1 MRTRIFFLA
10 VTAMLAGLSL
20 GGCRDAAVPA
30 ASGSPSEEAV
40 RVADP
45 AGTALPAG
53 QGGVRVGLRWP
64 QRTTQVIPADIA
76 SLTLK
81 ARDGSGGPPV
91 VLTLVREGDTPIA
104 TGSLKPLEPGTV
116 SITAEALSAS
126 GGLLATG
133 STEVV
138 VAPNTLVPAVLT
150 LQNIIPVTIFNVDPK
165 QPLPGQQLS
174 ISGQGF
180 GWTSRLPLEVRLD
193 GKVLPESAIATRS
206 DTNLVVTPPA
216 DFTSGTVAVDVSG
229 QVNTYRQTIRR
240 IASISIEVLS
250 TAAHAPGGLVELRA
264 KAYAHD
270 GSTLDPLSLATHWS
284 RRCADG
290 DCAPNLRL
298 KELFVQGGGCFV
310 LPETPG
316 SIAVRL
322 GNDTLNATVSFEV
335 HAFGRADLAKWNMG
349 PMPAITPVPR
359 SEFELGERLFADS
372 TLSSTGKMSCASCHQ
387 DSLGGGDGL
396 KLGIDK
402 DGKELPRHVPT
413 IWNTAFNTL
422 FNWDGAADS
431 LEKQHLLVF
440 QRPREFATN
449 EAAITATLQASASYV
464 QAFQTVYGSSPDGL
478 LARRAIAA
486 YVRSHVSPAGR
497 RPDNTPN
504 PAAAPFDRWTLGDD
518 NAMSADQIRGLA
530 IFTGKANCA
539 ACHNGPLFTDN
550 KFHNIGFDEF
560 GTGDPGRRGVTGLA
574 SDQGKFKTPGLRNV
588 AQTAPYFHNGS
599 QPDLFSAVHFY
610 ERFATK
616 AVNLAP
622 EMRQPPDMKTD
633 PDGPG
638 PALGEWDALIAFHHA
653 LTATVSP
660 VITP

>member
-1 MRTRIFFLA
+1 MRNALQVLTLVA
-10 VTAMLAGLSL
+10 WVGSSL
-20 GGCRDAAVPA
+20 LTGCQVSRLPA
-30 ASGSPSEEAV
+30 ASGNPTLEAV
-40 RVADP
+40 RVSDP

-53 QGGVRVGLRWP
+53 TGGVRVGVRWP
-64 QRTTQVIPADIA
+64 QRQTQVIPADIA

-91 VLTLVREGDTPIA
+91 VLTLVREGSEALA
-104 TGSLKPLEPGTV
+104 TGSLQPLEPGTV
-116 SITAEALSAS
+116 SISAEALSAS

-138 VAPNTLVPAVLT
+138 VQPNTLTQAVLT

-180 GWTSRLPLEVRLD
+180 GWTSRLPVEVRLN
-193 GKVLPESAIATRS
+193 GQPLPPSAIATRS
-206 DTNLVVTPPA
+206 DTALVVTPPE
-216 DFTSGTVAVDVSG
+216 DFTSGTLSVDVAG
-229 QVNTYRQTIRR
+229 QANTYRPVITR
-240 IASISIEVLS
+240 IASISIDVLK
-250 TAAHAPGGLVELRA
+250 TAAHAPGGIIELRG
-264 KAYAHD
+264 KAYD
-270 GSTLDPLSLATHWS
+270 STGKPLDPLALAPHWS
-284 RRCADG
+284 RRCNGADCG
-290 DCAPNLRL
+290 ANLRL
-298 KELFVQGGGCFV
+298 KELFVQGGGCLV
-310 LPETPG
+310 LPESTG
-316 SIAVRL
+316 TIAVRL
-322 GNDTLNATVSFEV
+322 GNDQLQASLSFEV
-335 HAFGRADLAKWNMG
+335 HAFGRADLAQWNMG
-349 PMPAITPVPR
+349 PMPAITPVP
-359 SEFELGERLFADS
+359 SAEFALGERLFGDP
-372 TLSSTGKMSCASCHQ
+372 TLSSNGKMSCASCHQ
-387 DSLGGGDGL
+387 DALGGGDGL

-422 FNWDGAADS
+422 FNWDGSADS
-431 LEKQHLLVF
+431 LEAQHLLVF
-440 QRPREFATN
+440 TRPREFATTGD
-449 EAAITATLQASASYV
+449 AVTATLRVSNAYV
-464 QAFQTVYGSSPDGL
+464 QDFQAVYGSAPDDL
-478 LARRAIAA
+478 LARKAVAA
-486 YVRSHVSPAGR
+486 YVRAHVSPAGR
-497 RPDNTPN
+497 NPDNTPN
-504 PAAAPFDRWTLGDD
+504 PTAAPFDRWVLGDD
-518 NAMSADQIRGLA
+518 NAMTADQIRGLA

-574 SDQGKFKTPGLRNV
+574 TDQGAFKTPGLRNV

-616 AVNLAP
+616 AVNIAP

-638 PALGEWDALIAFHHA
+638 PAIGEWDALIAFHHA

-660 VITP
+660 VIAP